1 MKKLPTE
8 TLEERIHRL
17 HPFFEVHKPHGEG
30 PFPVILMFH
39 GCGRVDEPMPPYIKE
54 AIKSGFAC
62 ISVDSYGPRHLST
75 IEALTTVC
83 TGLQLWGRDR
93 AGDLIAV
100 LNWAKTLDWVDNE
113 NIHAAGW
120 SHGGWT
126 IMDAIALEDELS
138 EHSRISDLE
147 KNPLEDLKSAFLVY
161 PWCGAGSFSMSR
173 GWKRNVPSHMIVCGR
188 DVVVG
193 DYLPKRTAQ
202 KLKHEG
208 IDIEVTYFE
217 CGTHSF
223 DEPQT
228 IHPGQRHDADLTH
241 RASKMLV
248 DFVKANLA

>member
-17 HPFFEVHKPHGEG
+17 HPYFEVHKPHGEG
-30 PFPVILMFH
+30 PFPIILMFH
-39 GCGRVDEPMPPYIKE
+39 GCGRTDEPMPPYVKE
-54 AIKSGFAC
+54 AVKAGFAC
-62 ISVDSYGPRHLST
+62 LNVDSYGPRHISL
-75 IEALTTVC
+75 IEAVSTVC
-83 TGLQLWGRDR
+83 TGIQLWGRDR
-93 AGDLIAV
+93 AGDIAAAIAWV
-100 LNWAKTLDWVDNE
+100 KTLDWVDKN

-126 IMDAIALEDELS
+126 VMDAICLEDEIY
-138 EHSRISDLE
+138 EHAKISDLGKAPFE
-147 KNPLEDLKSAFLVY
+147 SLKSAFIVY

-202 KLKHEG
+202 KLKQEG
-208 IDIEVTYFE
+208 IDIEITYFE
-217 CGTHSF
+217 RATHGF
-223 DEPQT
+223 DEIKPL
-228 IHPGQRHDADLTH
+228 HPAQKHDEELTH
-241 RASKMLV
+241 RAAKMLV